1 MMARAS
7 IGDKSVFFMKKQY
20 QQNVLGLMEM
30 LEDAG
35 YQATSR
41 FGTRRQIMA
50 RLNIPK
56 EAQIK
61 GLRKAI
67 KNRKTP
73 RQFIPGMKK
82 RLAKLLR

>member
-1 MMARAS
+1 MQ
-7 IGDKSVFFMKKQY
+7 KKY
-20 QQNVLGLMEM
+20 AQNVLGFMEL

-35 YQATSR
+35 YLVTSR
-41 FGTRRQIMA
+41 VGTRKQIMA

-56 EAQIK
+56 DAQIR

-82 RLAKLLR
+82 RLAKLTK

>member
-1 MMARAS
+1 MAN
-7 IGDKSVFFMKKQY
+7 KY
-20 QQNVLGLMEM
+20 PQNVLGLMEM

-35 YQATSR
+35 YQVTSR
-41 FGTRRQIMA
+41 AGTRRQIMG
-50 RLNIPK
+50 RMNISK
-56 EAQIK
+56 EAQIR

-82 RLAKLLR
+82 RLAKLTK